1 MTWSFD
7 VFFDF
12 AWIYGSVNNV
22 EAGDLRCYHTH
33 YDIIVMMH
41 KISTL
46 LCLIMVR
53 YQVILLMF
61 FIHDDIIKW
70 KTLPCYWPFVKGIHD
85 QQWIPLTKVSD
96 VELWCF
102 LWTAPEWMAKQSRRS
117 WFEMPWYSLWCHSN
131 DRTDPFEAKQL
142 WRIWVNIS
150 HGSTRI
156 NLTCLIPWY
165 NKAQQKHCM
174 MTSSNGNIFPVT
186 GPLSPVPGEFPAQR
200 PVTRS
205 FDIFFD
211 LHFNKP

>member
-1 MTWSFD
+1 MMTSSNGKLFHVTGPLWRESTTSSGFRSQRSVLWSFD
-7 VFFDF
+7 VFFELHLNE
-12 AWIYGSVNNV
+12 WLNNLDGV
-22 EAGDLRCYHTH
+22 DLRCRGTH
-33 YDIIVMMH
+33 YDVTVM
-41 KISTL
+41 I
-46 LCLIMVR
+46 
-53 YQVILLMF
+53 
-61 FIHDDIIKW
+61 
-70 KTLPCYWPFVKGIHD
+70 G
-85 QQWIPLTKVSD
+85 LTHLK
-96 VELWCF
+96 L
-102 LWTAPEWMAKQSRRS
+102 
-117 WFEMPWYSLWCHSN
+117 SN
-131 DRTDPFEAKQL
+131 SEEY
-142 WRIWVNIS
+142 VNIL